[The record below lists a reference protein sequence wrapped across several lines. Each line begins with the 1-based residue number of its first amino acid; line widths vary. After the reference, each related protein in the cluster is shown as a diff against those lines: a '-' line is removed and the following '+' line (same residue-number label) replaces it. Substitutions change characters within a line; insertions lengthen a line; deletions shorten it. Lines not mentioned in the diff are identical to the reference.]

1 MTFDEWNTQFPYT
14 PPEDVDWTSC
24 GVRLGPDGGNAVE
37 VVWGS
42 GGSGSKS
49 TLRKVW
55 KDRKGS
61 RVNPVVA
68 VHYTDSQAI
77 VMGPGREGAAPSA
90 TTIRDVDQLSRILD
104 AALVLEDRHKA
115 RQFLDK
121 YLPHAGSPALGVHNS
136 GLLATHALHRASDER
151 EDWGQLSIRG
161 KTLLDQRR
169 RKLME
174 GLGFQV
180 QQSSQQHSILR
191 VDGEGTAIA
200 LFLQPNENPDGWF
213 VERFGSEAPVLYA
226 LRMAERENV
235 DWVVIT
241 TGPTVRLYPTSTTVG
256 VGRRG
261 RTETFCEVRLD
272 LLSETN
278 AGYLPLLFS
287 SGALKPDGYLKDLI
301 ERSADHVA
309 ELGKRLRDRIYG
321 NILPRLATGIA
332 EARELDAPTTE
343 DLSQTHDMALTLL
356 FRLLFISYA
365 EDRVLLPYGENEE
378 YTKVALKTL
387 AKTFT
392 PSEENPEIE
401 FNSDSAELWANVSSI
416 VKAIH
421 DGRDEWSIPAYG
433 GTPFTED
440 ENIKPSGARLAEIE
454 LDDSVFGP
462 VLQGLL
468 IDRGA
473 DDEIGPIDFRELSV
487 REFGTIYEGLLESEL
502 ALATEDLAEDNKGYY
517 RPASGNDTVVVEN
530 GEFYLHNSGKRK
542 SSASFYTKSF
552 AVEHLLDRSLE
563 PALDEHLARVD
574 AIEDDEEASRLIFDF
589 RVADISMGSGHFLI
603 AAIDHIERK
612 FSNYLSQRPLEGI
625 MDELNRLWRLAAER
639 TGKDA
644 ESMGIDHNQLLRRQI
659 ARRCVYGVDINPT
672 AVELARVSVW
682 IHTFVPGIPLSF
694 LDWRLRCGNS
704 IIGIATQE
712 EANRIISEHSTQ
724 ASLFQDWQGDSTDEV
739 AEIAQQMAEIG
750 EGSDT
755 TLEEVSEA
763 MENYRTTRD
772 RLRPWKALMD
782 VMCASRIDSDI
793 EDKIGRVVRNWKGEA
808 NSVEQ
813 DDIWPTVR
821 ETLAANPPFHFQ
833 IEFPEVFWREN
844 PGFDVIMGNPPWEE
858 ATIEEDG
865 FWTKYVPG
873 LQGLPQHERDAIRD
887 RWRADRPDLV
897 AQFEAEQRST
907 EQMRNSLTSGAFPGM
922 ETGDPDLYKAFCWR
936 FFLLLREGGQMG
948 VVLPRSAFSV
958 LGSAPFRRQL
968 YENATF
974 RDLTFTENKAGWVF
988 DEAEHRYTIGLV
1000 AIEHSTPNED
1010 AVVPVRGPY
1019 NSFSAYRTGLLTDA
1033 VPIPVSV
1040 IVGGSDAVAIPLLP
1054 THDIDHALAA
1064 MAQMRTHPRFDA
1076 DISGEFR
1083 FRPVAEF
1090 HATHDK
1096 PHMIVEENPPNDVWP
1111 VYGGKSFD
1119 IWDCD
1124 TGVYFAHIDPEVAQ
1138 TELNRK
1144 RAKPNRRS
1152 AFYEMSEEWRTTP
1165 SALPCLNARI
1175 AFRDVTRSTDTRT
1188 TRIALL
1194 PPNRAITNKGP
1205 YLLKIRGDEIDE
1217 AFILAIMASTQFDWF
1232 SRRYVEINLNFFILN
1247 PLPIPR
1253 PEQDDPLRLR
1263 AIQLAGRLA
1272 AHDSRLSNWA
1282 AAVGVECGELNTD
1295 EKRVMVMELD
1305 AVIAQLYGLS
1315 ERQLES
1321 IYRTFHHDG
1330 TVDGEP
1336 WQERFDAV
1344 IEHYRRWSE

>member
-1 MTFDEWNTQFPYT
+1 MTFDEWDSDFPYT

-24 GVRLGPDGGNAVE
+24 SVRLGPDGGNAVE
-37 VVWGS
+37 IVWGS

-151 EDWGQLSIRG
+151 DDWGQLSIRG
-161 KTLLDQRR
+161 KTLLDLRR

-191 VDGEGTAIA
+191 VDGEDAAIA

-287 SGALKPDGYLKDLI
+287 SNALKPDGYLKDLI

-321 NILPRLATGIA
+321 NVLPRLATGIA

-343 DLSQTHDMALTLL
+343 DLGQTHDMALTLL

-365 EDRVLLPYGENEE
+365 EDRVLLPYGENDE
-378 YTKVALKTL
+378 YTKIALKTL

-401 FNSDSAELWANVSSI
+401 FDADSTELWSNVSSI

-421 DGRDEWSIPAYG
+421 DGHDEWSIPAYG

-468 IDRGA
+468 IDRGT

-517 RPASGNDTVVVEN
+517 RPASGNDTVVVED

-563 PALDEHLARVD
+563 PALVEHLARVD
-574 AIEDDEEASRLIFDF
+574 AIEDDEEASKLIFDF

-603 AAIDHIERK
+603 AAIDHIERR

-694 LDWRLRCGNS
+694 IDWRLRCGNS

-712 EANRIISEHSTQ
+712 EANGIINEHSAQ
-724 ASLFQDWQGDSTDEV
+724 ASLFQDWQGDPTDEV

-763 MENYRTTRD
+763 MENYRITRD
-772 RLRPWKALMD
+772 KLSSWDALMD
-782 VMCASRIDSDI
+782 VMCASRLDSDI
-793 EDKIGRVVRNWKGEA
+793 EDKIGRVVRNWKA
-808 NSVEQ
+808 KADSVEQ
-813 DDIWPTVR
+813 DNIWPNV
-821 ETLAANPPFHFQ
+821 EKTLAETQKFHFQ

-844 PGFDVIMGNPPWEE
+844 PGFDVIVGNPPWEKPICWE
-858 ATIEEDG
+858 DDFWARHFPGFQSNNTSNREQLKGEYYATR
-865 FWTKYVPG
+865 
-873 LQGLPQHERDAIRD
+873 Q
-887 RWRADRPDLV
+887 DLV
-897 AQFEAEQRST
+897 EQFNIEKLRTDNIRKSIV
-907 EQMRNSLTSGAFPGM
+907 NSNYPGM
-922 ETGDPDLYKAFCWR
+922 GTGDPDLYKAFCWR
-936 FFLLLREGGQMG
+936 FWNLLRSNGHMG
-948 VVLPRSAFSV
+948 VVLPRSTFA
-958 LGSAPFRRQL
+958 LKGSTEFRKEL
-968 YENATF
+968 FKSAKISNLVF
-974 RDLTFTENKAGWVF
+974 LNNKARWVF
-988 DEAEHRYTIGLV
+988 SDVHPQYSV
-1000 AIEHSTPNED
+1000 ALCSLIKSED
-1010 AVVPVRGPY
+1010 SEKKVNISGPFD
-1019 NSFSAYRTGLLTDA
+1019 NLHDFKLQLDHQSFKL
-1033 VPIPVSV
+1033 PISV
-1040 IVGGSDAVAIPLLP
+1040 IINCTDSVSIPILP
-1054 THDIDHALAA
+1054 SAFKKDSVEILES
-1064 MAQMRTHPRFDA
+1064 MRQSPRFDSTSEYGYSFKIVREL
-1076 DISGEFR
+1076 DSTNDKKIMTHTSENIS
-1083 FRPVAEF
+1083 
-1090 HATHDK
+1090 
-1096 PHMIVEENPPNDVWP
+1096 EELFP
-1111 VYGGKSFD
+1111 VYGGRSYN
-1119 IWDCD
+1119 IYNPD
-1124 TGVYFAHIDPEVAQ
+1124 TGKYYSYIKKSVICEKIQ
-1138 TELNRK
+1138 NK
-1144 RAKPNRRS
+1144 RMKRRS
-1152 AFYEMSEEWRTTP
+1152 GTIFSLMEDSWNDDVNT
-1165 SALPCLNARI
+1165 LPCLNYRI
-1175 AFRDVTRSTDTRT
+1175 GFRKVTNRTNTRT
-1188 TRIALL
+1188 VIPVLL
-1194 PPNRAITNKGP
+1194 PKFVAVTEASP
-1205 YLLKIRGDEIDE
+1205 YLLQLSGEQKHVAFTLGVMGSLPFDWYARRFVETNFNNFLLEPFPIPIYSEESKLCNRLVYCVAELYSRHEKTNEWASQLISDDKMSKIPDEKLINEID
-1217 AFILAIMASTQFDWF
+1217 AISAILYRLTLEQ
-1232 SRRYVEINLNFFILN
+1232 VELI
-1247 PLPIPR
+1247 
-1253 PEQDDPLRLR
+1253 
-1263 AIQLAGRLA
+1263 
-1272 AHDSRLSNWA
+1272 
-1282 AAVGVECGELNTD
+1282 C
-1295 EKRVMVMELD
+1295 K
-1305 AVIAQLYGLS
+1305 
-1315 ERQLES
+1315 
-1321 IYRTFHHDG
+1321 TFHDG
-1330 TVDGEP
+1330 TIDGEP

-1344 IEHYRRWSE
+1344 IKHYRRWSE

>member
-1 MTFDEWNTQFPYT
+1 MTFDEWDSDFPYT

-61 RVNPVVA
+61 RINPVVA
-68 VHYTDSQAI
+68 VHYTDFQAI

-90 TTIRDVDQLSRILD
+90 TTIHDVDQLSRILA

-115 RQFLDK
+115 RLFLDK
-121 YLPHAGSPALGVHNS
+121 YLPHAGSPALGVYNS
-136 GLLATHALHRASDER
+136 GLLATHALHRASNER
-151 EDWGQLSIRG
+151 DDWGQLAIRG
-161 KTLLDQRR
+161 KTLLDLRR

-180 QQSSQQHSILR
+180 QQSSQQHSILK
-191 VDGEGTAIA
+191 VDGDDAAIA
-200 LFLQPNENPDGWF
+200 LFLQPNENPDHWF
-213 VERFGSEAPVLYA
+213 IERFGSEAPVLYA
-226 LRMAERENV
+226 LRMAEKENV

-241 TGPTVRLYPTSTTVG
+241 TGSTVRLYPASTTVG

-287 SGALKPDGYLKDLI
+287 SSALKPDGYLKGLI

-321 NILPRLATGIA
+321 NVLPRLATGIA
-332 EARELDAPTTE
+332 EARGLDTPTTE

-365 EDRVLLPYGENEE
+365 EDRVLLPYGENDE

-392 PSEENPEIE
+392 PSEENTEIE
-401 FNSDSAELWANVSSI
+401 FDVDSTELWSNVSSI

-440 ENIKPSGARLAEIE
+440 KNIKPSGARLAEIE

-468 IDRGA
+468 IDRGT

-487 REFGTIYEGLLESEL
+487 REFGTIYEGLLESKLE
-502 ALATEDLAEDNKGYY
+502 LATEDLAEDTKGYY
-517 RPASGNDTVVVEN
+517 HHANSNDTIVVKS
-530 GEFYLHNSGKRK
+530 GEFFLHNSGKRK
-542 SSASFYTKSF
+542 SSASYYTKSF
-552 AVEHLLDRSLE
+552 AVEHILDSSLE
-563 PALDEHLARVD
+563 SALNEHLLRVD
-574 AIEDDEEASRLIFDF
+574 VIEDDDEASKLFFDF
-589 RVADISMGSGHFLI
+589 RIADISMGSGHFLI
-603 AAIDHIERK
+603 AAIDHIERR

-712 EANRIISEHSTQ
+712 EANGIISEHSAQ
-724 ASLFQDWQGDSTDEV
+724 ASLFQDWQGDPTDEV

-763 MENYRTTRD
+763 MENYRITRD

-782 VMCASRIDSDI
+782 VMCASKLDSDV

-813 DDIWPTVR
+813 DDIWPTVER
-821 ETLAANPPFHFQ
+821 TLASTQVFHFQ
-833 IEFPEVFWREN
+833 IEFPEVFWRKN
-844 PGFDVIMGNPPWEE
+844 PGFDVIIGNPPWK
-858 ATIEEDG
+858 IPHLEEDQYYARFSPG
-865 FWTKYVPG
+865 FKNLSKQDKIIRINELINKSPSIGTNLGIEKADMENIRIAIKKSGYPGVGSGKGHSDLYQVFAWRFWKLTRNSGHIGVIIPRSLFSSNGMVEWRKEVIYNSITKIVYCKNKKEWLFNDVNAGYPICFVNIIKQVGDNPEIDIRGVANSETDFISVISQENVHVNPNDLGFLIDSNYSIPVIKTNSELLLTGILRSVPSIG
-873 LQGLPQHERDAIRD
+873 SND
-887 RWRADRPDLV
+887 RADNSFLILNQELNATNDSDLFSQSEQNYPIYNHKNIL
-897 AQFEAEQRST
+897 QFTFST
-907 EQMRNSLTSGAFPGM
+907 EPGEYNNSTEEDIINRIYEKRQRQRNIKDIFSSEYIGKHENLP
-922 ETGDPDLYKAFCWR
+922 
-936 FFLLLREGGQMG
+936 FLN
-948 VVLPRSAFSV
+948 PR
-958 LGSAPFRRQL
+958 
-968 YENATF
+968 
-974 RDLTFTENKAGWVF
+974 
-988 DEAEHRYTIGLV
+988 LV
-1000 AIEHSTPNED
+1000 
-1010 AVVPVRGPY
+1010 
-1019 NSFSAYRTGLLTDA
+1019 
-1033 VPIPVSV
+1033 
-1040 IVGGSDAVAIPLLP
+1040 
-1054 THDIDHALAA
+1054 
-1064 MAQMRTHPRFDA
+1064 
-1076 DISGEFR
+1076 
-1083 FRPVAEF
+1083 
-1090 HATHDK
+1090 
-1096 PHMIVEENPPNDVWP
+1096 
-1111 VYGGKSFD
+1111 
-1119 IWDCD
+1119 
-1124 TGVYFAHIDPEVAQ
+1124 
-1138 TELNRK
+1138 
-1144 RAKPNRRS
+1144 
-1152 AFYEMSEEWRTTP
+1152 
-1165 SALPCLNARI
+1165 
-1175 AFRDVTRSTDTRT
+1175 FRDVVHSTNTRKIWIGLAPART
-1188 TRIALL
+1188 TFTHSA
-1194 PPNRAITNKGP
+1194 PVTEFPNNTIDFQA
-1205 YLLKIRGDEIDE
+1205 YLLGVMNSSIINWLGHQVVNLHLTYEI
-1217 AFILAIMASTQFDWF
+1217 FKSL
-1232 SRRYVEINLNFFILN
+1232 
-1247 PLPIPR
+1247 PLPIF
-1253 PEQDDPLRLR
+1253 DPINPIHS
-1263 AIQLAGRLA
+1263 AICEMAGKIAISGGFDYGAWEKRFSPPIIFDKDVQHKLEA
-1272 AHDSRLSNWA
+1272 LCMIAFELGAKDVSFLESFYNI
-1282 AAVGVECGELNTD
+1282 EEINSIKLYLGELN
-1295 EKRVMVMELD
+1295 E
-1305 AVIAQLYGLS
+1305 
-1315 ERQLES
+1315 
-1321 IYRTFHHDG
+1321 
-1330 TVDGEP
+1330 
-1336 WQERFDAV
+1336 
-1344 IEHYRRWSE
+1344 

>member
-1 MTFDEWNTQFPYT
+1 MTFDEWVSDFPYT
-14 PPEDVDWTSC
+14 PPNDVDWTSC
-24 GVRLGPDGGNAVE
+24 GVRLGPDGVNAVE

-49 TLRKVW
+49 NLRKVW

-61 RVNPVVA
+61 RINPVVA
-68 VHYTDSQAI
+68 VHCTASQAI
-77 VMGPGREGAAPSA
+77 FIGPGREGAAPSVS
-90 TTIRDVDQLSRILD
+90 TIRDVDQLSRILD

-115 RQFLDK
+115 RQFLDN
-121 YLPHAGSPALGVHNS
+121 YLTHAGSPALGVHNS

-151 EDWGQLSIRG
+151 DDWDQLAISG
-161 KTLLDQRR
+161 KTLLDLRR

-180 QQSSQQHSILR
+180 QQSSQPHSILS
-191 VDGEGTAIA
+191 VGGEGAAIA
-200 LFLQPNENPDGWF
+200 LFLQPNEKPDGWF

-226 LRMAERENV
+226 LRMAEIENV

-241 TGPTVRLYPTSTTVG
+241 SGSTVRLYPTSTTVG

-321 NILPRLATGIA
+321 DILPRLATGIA
-332 EARELDAPTTE
+332 EARELDDPTTK
-343 DLSQTHDMALTLL
+343 DLRQTQDMALTLL

-365 EDRVLLPYGENEE
+365 EDRLLLPYGESEE
-378 YTKVALKTL
+378 YTKFALKTL

-392 PSEENPEIE
+392 PSEENLEIE
-401 FNSDSAELWANVSSI
+401 FDSNSTELWANVASI
-416 VKAIH
+416 VRAIH

-433 GTPFTED
+433 GTPFTKD
-440 ENIKPSGARLAEIE
+440 ENINPSGARLAEID

-462 VLQGLL
+462 ILQGLL
-468 IDRGA
+468 IDRGV

-517 RPASGNDTVVVEN
+517 RPASSNETVVVEG

-542 SSASFYTKSF
+542 SSASYYTKSF

-563 PALDEHLARVD
+563 PALDEHLAKVD
-574 AIEDDEEASRLIFDF
+574 AVKDDEAASKLIFDF

-603 AAIDHIERK
+603 AAIDHIERR
-612 FSNYLSQRPLEGI
+612 FSNYLAKRPLEGV
-625 MDELNRLWRLAAER
+625 MDELNRLWRLAAEKI
-639 TGKDA
+639 GKDA

-659 ARRCVYGVDINPT
+659 ARRCVYGVDFNPT

-712 EANRIISEHSTQ
+712 EANGIIAENSDQT
-724 ASLFQDWQGDSTDEV
+724 SLFQDWHGDPTDEV

-750 EGSDT
+750 EGSDI

-782 VMCASRIDSDI
+782 VMCAGRLDSDI
-793 EDKIGRVVRNWKGEA
+793 EDKIGRVVRNWKGDA
-808 NSVEQ
+808 NSVEE
-813 DDIWPTVR
+813 DDIWPKVQK
-821 ETLAANPPFHFQ
+821 TLTATQRFHFQ

-858 ATIEEDG
+858 ATIEEDS
-865 FWTKYVPG
+865 FWTRYIPG
-873 LQGLPQHERDAIRD
+873 LQGRPQHEREELQGL
-887 RWRADRPDLV
+887 WRTERPDLV
-897 AQFEAEQRST
+897 KLL
-907 EQMRNSLTSGAFPGM
+907 NSEKHNCQQLRHMLTSGAFPGM
-922 ETGDPDLYKAFCWR
+922 DTGDPDLYKAFCWR
-936 FFLLLREGGQMG
+936 FFNLLRENGRMG
-948 VVLPRSAFSV
+948 VVLPRSAFSA
-958 LGSAPFRRQL
+958 LGSAPFRKEL
-968 YENATF
+968 Y
-974 RDLTFTENKAGWVF
+974 RSSTFTDMTFGKNTGGWIF
-988 DEAEHRYTIGLV
+988 DEVTPQYSVSLVSLQKTLPAENSVIPL
-1000 AIEHSTPNED
+1000 
-1010 AVVPVRGPY
+1010 RGPY
-1019 NSFSAYRTGLLTDA
+1019 NSLSSYKNGLFEDPTL
-1033 VPIPVSV
+1033 IPLNV
-1040 IVGGSDAVAIPLLP
+1040 IIEGSDAATIPTLP
-1054 THDIDHALAA
+1054 ILDIDNALSA
-1064 MAQMRTHPRFDA
+1064 MAQMRKHPRFDLNVA
-1076 DISGEFR
+1076 DGFR
-1083 FRPVAEF
+1083 FRPVGEF
-1090 HATHDK
+1090 HATHGK
-1096 PHMIVEENPPNDVWP
+1096 KFMILEQNPPHGSWP
-1111 VYGGKSFD
+1111 VYSGKSFD

-1124 TGVYFAHIDPEVAQ
+1124 KNTYYAYIDPEIAKSV
-1138 TELNRK
+1138 LNSK
-1144 RAKPNRRS
+1144 RSKPNKRS
-1152 AFYEMSEEWRTTP
+1152 PFYEMDEDWRHNP
-1165 SALPCLNARI
+1165 STLPCLNPRI
-1175 AFRDVTRSTDTRT
+1175 AFRDVVRNSDRRT
-1188 TRIALL
+1188 TIATLI
-1194 PPNRAITNKGP
+1194 PPNTTITNKGP
-1205 YLLKIRGDEIDE
+1205 YLLRIRGDEKDE
-1217 AFILAIMASTQFDWF
+1217 AYLLSIMASIPFDWF
-1232 SRRYVEINLNFFILN
+1232 SRRYVELNLNFFILN
-1247 PLPIPR
+1247 PLPVPR
-1253 PEQDDPLRLR
+1253 PQENDLLRLR
-1263 AIQLAGRLA
+1263 AIELAGRLSSQ
-1272 AHDSRLSNWA
+1272 DLRFEKWA
-1282 AAVGVECGELNTD
+1282 KAVGVECGELGEG
-1295 EKRVMVMELD
+1295 EKRELILELD
-1305 AVIAQLYGLS
+1305 SVVAHLYGLS

-1336 WQERFDAV
+1336 WRQRFDAV
-1344 IEHYRRWSE
+1344 INYYRRWNE

>member
-1 MTFDEWNTQFPYT
+1 MTFDKWNTQFPYT

-90 TTIRDVDQLSRILD
+90 ATILDVDQLSRILD

-136 GLLATHALHRASDER
+136 GLLSTHALHRASDER
-151 EDWGQLSIRG
+151 EDWSQLSIRG

-191 VDGEGTAIA
+191 VEGEDAAIA

-278 AGYLPLLFS
+278 AGHLPLLFS
-287 SGALKPDGYLKDLI
+287 SVALKPDGYLKDLI

-309 ELGKRLRDRIYG
+309 ELGKRLRGRIYG
-321 NILPRLATGIA
+321 NVLPRLATGIA
-332 EARELDAPTTE
+332 EARGLDAPTTE

-365 EDRVLLPYGENEE
+365 EDRVLLPYGENDE

-392 PSEENPEIE
+392 PSEENPEVE
-401 FNSDSAELWANVSSI
+401 FEADSTELWSNVSSI

-421 DGRDEWSIPAYG
+421 DGRNEWSIPAYG

-440 ENIKPSGARLAEIE
+440 ENIKPSGARLAAIE
-454 LDDSVFGP
+454 LDDSIFGP
-462 VLQGLL
+462 ALQGLL
-468 IDRGA
+468 IDRGT

-517 RPASGNDTVVVEN
+517 RPASGNDTVVVED
-530 GEFYLHNSGKRK
+530 GDFYLHNSGKRK
-542 SSASFYTKSF
+542 SSASYYTKSF

-574 AIEDDEEASRLIFDF
+574 AIEDDEEASKLIFDF

-603 AAIDHIERK
+603 AAIDHIERR

-712 EANRIISEHSTQ
+712 EANGIISEHSAQ
-724 ASLFQDWQGDSTDEV
+724 ASLFQDWQGDPTDEV

-772 RLRPWKALMD
+772 RLMPWKALMD
-782 VMCASRIDSDI
+782 VMCAGRLDRDI
-793 EDKIGRVVRNWKGEA
+793 EDKIGRVVRNWKGDA

-813 DDIWPTVR
+813 DDIWPTVE
-821 ETLAANPPFHFQ
+821 ETLAATQAFHFQ

-844 PGFDVIMGNPPWEE
+844 SGFDVIIGNPPWEE
-858 ATIEEDG
+858 ATIEEDS
-865 FWTKYVPG
+865 FWTRYIPG
-873 LQGLPQHERDAIRD
+873 LQGRPQHERDELQSL
-887 RWRADRPDLV
+887 WRTERPDLV
-897 AQFEAEQRST
+897 KLLNSDKLHCEQLRH
-907 EQMRNSLTSGAFPGM
+907 MLTSGAFPGM

-936 FFLLLREGGQMG
+936 FFNLIRKNGRMG
-948 VVLPRSAFSV
+948 VVLPRSAFSS
-958 LGSAPFRRQL
+958 LGSAPFRKEL
-968 YENATF
+968 Y
-974 RDLTFTENKAGWVF
+974 RSSTFTDMTFGKNTGGWIF
-988 DEAEHRYTIGLV
+988 DEV
-1000 AIEHSTPNED
+1000 TPQYSVSFVSLQKILPSENS
-1010 AVVPVRGPY
+1010 VIPLRGPFNSLSSY
-1019 NSFSAYRTGLLTDA
+1019 NNGMHNNPTL
-1033 VPIPVSV
+1033 IPLNV
-1040 IVGGSDAVAIPLLP
+1040 IIDGSDAATIPTLP
-1054 THDIDHALAA
+1054 THDIDNALAA
-1064 MAQMRTHPRFDA
+1064 MAQMRTHPRFDVNIP
-1076 DISGEFR
+1076 DGFR
-1083 FRPVAEF
+1083 FRPVRELD
-1090 HATHDK
+1090 ATNDK
-1096 PHMIVEENPPNDVWP
+1096 KIMIFEQNPPMESWP

-1124 TGVYFAHIDPEVAQ
+1124 TKKYFAYIDPEVAQ
-1138 TELNRK
+1138 RELNRK

-1152 AFYEMSEEWRTTP
+1152 AFYEMNGDWRGTP
-1165 SALPCLNARI
+1165 SALPCLNPRI
-1175 AFRDVTRSTDTRT
+1175 AFRDIVRSSDRRT
-1188 TRIALL
+1188 TIATLI
-1194 PPNRAITNKGP
+1194 PPNTTITNKGP
-1205 YLLKIRGDEIDE
+1205 YLLRIRGNEKDE
-1217 AFILAIMASTQFDWF
+1217 ALLLSIMASIPFDWF
-1232 SRRYVEINLNFFILN
+1232 SRRYVELSMNFFILN
-1247 PLPIPR
+1247 PLPVPR
-1253 PEQDDPLRLR
+1253 PKENNPLRLK
-1263 AIQLAGRLA
+1263 AIELGGRLSSQ
-1272 AHDSRLSNWA
+1272 DQRFDKWA
-1282 AAVGVECGELNTD
+1282 ETVGVECGKLGDE
-1295 EKRVMVMELD
+1295 EKRELILELD
-1305 AVIAQLYGLS
+1305 SVVAHMYGLS

-1336 WQERFDAV
+1336 WRQRFDAV